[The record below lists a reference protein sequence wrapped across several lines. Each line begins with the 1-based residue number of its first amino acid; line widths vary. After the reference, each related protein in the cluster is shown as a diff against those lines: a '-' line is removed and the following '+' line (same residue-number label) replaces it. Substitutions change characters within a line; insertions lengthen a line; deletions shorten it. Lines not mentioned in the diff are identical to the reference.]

1 MHDRFSRANV
11 PHTPPGVSCAGGRT
25 GATVGGFIKKET
37 RLTKT
42 VDYYF
47 TPQSP
52 WTYLGHERFAQIARA
67 ADAQVRVLPVDLG
80 GKVFPVSGGLPVG
93 QRAPQRQAYRLL
105 ELQRYSDYLRAPIN
119 VKPAYFPVSG
129 DESARLIIAVDLHDG
144 SDAAMKISGA
154 VFSAVWVRERHIADE
169 KVLAE
174 LLAECGLDP
183 ARLEQSHSQAVQERY
198 EANTQQAIDAGVFGA
213 PSYVVDGEIFWGQDR
228 LDFVE
233 RRLALG

>member
-1 MHDRFSRANV
+1 M
-11 PHTPPGVSCAGGRT
+11 
-25 GATVGGFIKKET
+25 ET
-37 RLTKT
+37 TLSIT

-52 WTYLGHERFAQIARA
+52 WTYLGHERFAQIARG
-67 ADAQVRVLPVDLG
+67 ADARVRVLPVDLG

-105 ELQRYSDYLRAPIN
+105 ELQRYSDHLRAPMH
-119 VKPAYFPVSG
+119 VKPKYFPVSG
-129 DESARLIIAVDLHDG
+129 DESARLIIAVELHDG

-154 VFSAVWVRERHIADE
+154 VFSAVWVRERSIADE

-174 LLAECGLDP
+174 LLAECGLDA

-213 PSYVVDGEIFWGQDR
+213 PSYVVNGEIFWGQDR

>member
-1 MHDRFSRANV
+1 MS
-11 PHTPPGVSCAGGRT
+11 T
-25 GATVGGFIKKET
+25 
-37 RLTKT
+37 T

-105 ELQRYSDYLRAPIN
+105 ELQRYSDHLRAPIN
-119 VKPAYFPVSG
+119 LKPKFFPVSG

-174 LLAECGLDP
+174 LLAECGLDA

-198 EANTQQAIDAGVFGA
+198 EANTQQAIAAGVFGA